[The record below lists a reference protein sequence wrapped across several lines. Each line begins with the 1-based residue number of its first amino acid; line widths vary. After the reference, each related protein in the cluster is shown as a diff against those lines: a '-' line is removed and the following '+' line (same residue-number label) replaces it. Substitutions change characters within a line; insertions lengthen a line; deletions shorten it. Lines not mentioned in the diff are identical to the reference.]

1 MRARGDFNGALKH
14 DEESRQLHEA
24 VFEPSDPQLFRV
36 LNNLASDY
44 GRTCQYDKARQLFQ
58 TLYLDMSKVQKG
70 VSFAEM
76 LSTWNGLAW
85 VVRCS
90 GSYTEARDV
99 SEDARDY
106 GLERLWPEHYA
117 TIRSSIGFSIAL
129 RLLGTAN
136 DEALEIARESYTLC
150 RQVRGERH
158 PDTLAAAINLTN
170 IQRSSGEIDDALK
183 LTEEVVARYPAIFG
197 PDHPYIHGCLGNHAL
212 LLRLAGDPAAARLL
226 NEEALAGLDR
236 RLTRDHDYTLA
247 VAMNLASDL
256 AALGETGEARALGED
271 TLKRLRRMLGED
283 HPTTTGCA
291 ANLAL
296 DLLEDGAE
304 ERATTLSAEAMSRYL
319 DSLGADHPDTVAAAA
334 GQRLNVDFDPPFF

>member
-1 MRARGDFNGALKH
+1 MRARGDFSGALKY

-24 VFEPSDPQLFRV
+24 VFGAADPQLFRV

-44 GRTCQYDKARQLFQ
+44 GHTCQYDKARRLFQ
-58 TLYLDMSKVQKG
+58 SLYLDMSKIQSG

-99 SEDARDY
+99 SEDAMDY

-129 RLLGTAN
+129 RFTGTAN
-136 DEALEIARESYTLC
+136 DEALEIAREAYALC
-150 RQVRGERH
+150 RQVRGEKH

-170 IQRSSGEIDDALK
+170 IQRNTGQIGDALK
-183 LTEEVVARYPAIFG
+183 LTEEAVARYPAVFG
-197 PDHPYIHGCLGNHAL
+197 PDHPYVHGCLGNHAL
-212 LLRLAGDPAAARLL
+212 LLRLAGDPAGARRL

-256 AALGETGEARALGED
+256 AALGETAQARALGED
-271 TLKRLRRMLGED
+271 TLRRLRRMLGED
-283 HPTTTGCA
+283 HPITIGCA

-296 DLLEDGAE
+296 DRREDGAE
-304 ERATTLSAEAMSRYL
+304 EEATTLSAEAMSRYT
-319 DSLGADHPDTVAAAA
+319 DSLGTDHPDAVVAAA
-334 GQRLNVDFDPPFF
+334 GQRLNIDFDPPFF